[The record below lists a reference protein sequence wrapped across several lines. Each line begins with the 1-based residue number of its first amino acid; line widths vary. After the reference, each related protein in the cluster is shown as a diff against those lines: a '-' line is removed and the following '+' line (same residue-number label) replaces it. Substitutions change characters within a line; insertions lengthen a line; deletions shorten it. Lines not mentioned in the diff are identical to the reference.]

1 MDALVKTA
9 IESLVKKILPLLEQ
23 QLTGV
28 LHQPGERPTAELAY
42 LINESREL
50 LDLMSSWTASH
61 HGKSIPKAPPTNL
74 ETEPGDDEALALMA
88 EMDDSPKPVAKDQ
101 VEEELSEDE
110 AFALMAEMDDSPKP
124 TAKNQPEKELSEDE
138 AFALMAEM
146 DDSPKPAAKTHPEKE
161 LSEDEAF
168 ALMAEMDDSPKPA
181 SKAQPAE
188 EISDDEAA
196 ALLAEMDGTPA
207 SSSASEEELSDD
219 EAAALLAEMEA
230 PPKKPNLKASS
241 AAPARPMG
249 DDEAARLLA
258 EMEDEPAAPAAAPSA
273 KASTPAAQDHDTDD
287 DCQEIPEWEAN
298 DFQSDP
304 SMLNDFITNSDELM
318 QTVDDA
324 ILRLEQDPTNK
335 AIIEEIFRAA
345 HTLKGGSGMFGFK
358 GIERVMHRM
367 ENLFD
372 LIRKDKLVPTPETID
387 VVFQGID
394 LLRRLLQAVKDGAPC
409 GVKTAPVVRALSYAA
424 KGKTVPKTNA
434 PAPAPAPTPAAAAA
448 PAPIPAAP
456 KPAAAGASGHDDERK
471 DARNAKKTEQ
481 STIRVDL
488 ERLDVLVNL
497 VGELVID
504 RTRFASI
511 EEDLRTNFPQIKL
524 GSSFSETVQL
534 FGRHMNEI
542 QDIIMKVRMVPIGN
556 AFNKF
561 TRVIRD
567 LSRSLNKKIDLII
580 TGEAA
585 ELDKTLVEQIG
596 DPLIH
601 LIRNACDHGIEM
613 PEVRKASGK
622 NPTGK
627 IYLSAHQE
635 GNQIVIKIED
645 DGKGMDA
652 AVIRRKAIEKG
663 LISEETQLSD
673 RDCLNLIFEAGFSTA
688 DQVTNISGRGV
699 GMDVVKKQIMKL
711 KGMLELDSAPGRG
724 TTVTIRLPLT
734 LAIVQSLLVRS
745 RGETFAIPLNSVIES
760 IRIAPKDIQKVGEAE
775 VFKLRETVLPLI
787 HLDEVMSLNSKEG
800 SISDLLKNK
809 DNRRRNRIKHDR
821 LFVVVVGQPDR
832 PTGIVVD
839 QLLNQQEMVIKSM
852 GPLMRNIP
860 CVAGGAV
867 LGHGEVVLVLDIP
880 ELEAASRRGRMQAA

>member
-23 QLTGV
+23 QLAGV
-28 LHQPGERPTAELAY
+28 LQKPGDRPTSELAY

-61 HGKSIPKAPPTNL
+61 GKSALKKAMD
-74 ETEPGDDEALALMA
+74 ETELSSDEATALMAAMDDSLKPAAQAPAKKASEDLSNDKAAMLMAEMDNNASEELSDDEATALMA
-88 EMDDSPKPVAKDQ
+88 EMDDSPKAKAPAKKS
-101 VEEELSEDE
+101 EELSDDE
-110 AFALMAEMDDSPKP
+110 AAALMAEMDDSPK
-124 TAKNQPEKELSEDE
+124 
-138 AFALMAEM
+138 
-146 DDSPKPAAKTHPEKE
+146 AKTPAKKSEE
-161 LSEDEAF
+161 L
-168 ALMAEMDDSPKPA
+168 
-181 SKAQPAE
+181 
-188 EISDDEAA
+188 SDDEAA
-196 ALLAEMDGTPA
+196 ALMAEMDGA
-207 SSSASEEELSDD
+207 SNKADEELSDD

-230 PPKKPNLKASS
+230 PAKKPAAKAASS
-241 AAPARPMG
+241 APAKPMG
-249 DDEAARLLA
+249 DDEASRLLA
-258 EMEDEPAAPAAAPSA
+258 EMDDEPIAAPVNKTSPSSKTSASAAH
-273 KASTPAAQDHDTDD
+273 AADHDDEELK
-287 DCQEIPEWEAN
+287 EIAEWEPN

-304 SMLNDFITNSDELM
+304 SMLSDFITNSDELM

-335 AIIEEIFRAA
+335 TIIEEIFRAA

-387 VVFQGID
+387 VVFQGVD
-394 LLRRLLQAVKDGAPC
+394 LLRRLLQAVKDGGPC
-409 GVKTAPVVRALSYAA
+409 GVETVPVVRALSYAA
-424 KGKTVPKTNA
+424 KGKTAPKA
-434 PAPAPAPTPAAAAA
+434 SAPVPAPKAAAAA
-448 PAPIPAAP
+448 PLAAAPASTVAAAP
-456 KPAAAGASGHDDERK
+456 KATAAPAAAVHDDDKK
-471 DARNAKKTEQ
+471 DHKNAKKTEQ

-601 LIRNACDHGIEM
+601 LIRNSCDHGIEL

-627 IYLSAHQE
+627 IFLSAHQE

-645 DGKGMDA
+645 DGKGMDP

-673 RDCLNLIFEAGFSTA
+673 RDSLNLIFEAGFSTA

-724 TTVTIRLPLT
+724 TTTTIRLPLT

-760 IRIAPKDIQKVGEAE
+760 IRISPKDIQRVGDVE
-775 VFKLRETVLPLI
+775 VYKLRETVLPLI
-787 HLDEVMSLNSKEG
+787 HLDEAMTLGTKDG
-800 SISDLLKNK
+800 SISDLLKRK
-809 DNRRRNRIKHDR
+809 ASQRRNRVKQDR
-821 LFVVVVGQPDR
+821 HFVVVVGQPDR

-880 ELEAASRRGRMQAA
+880 ELEAASRGRGRLQAA

>member
-9 IESLVKKILPLLEQ
+9 IESLVKKILPLLKQ
-23 QLTGV
+23 QLAGV
-28 LHQPGERPTAELAY
+28 LQKPDERPSQELAY
-42 LINESREL
+42 LISESREL
-50 LDLMSSWTASH
+50 LNLMSNWTASH
-61 HGKSIPKAPPTNL
+61 QRGQAPAKAKVEKTELSDKEAMKLMAAMDSVDFAEAIPDEAADLLSGMEASSQKQSEEL
-74 ETEPGDDEALALMA
+74 SHDEALMLMA
-88 EMDDSPKPVAKDQ
+88 EMDESPGH
-101 VEEELSEDE
+101 
-110 AFALMAEMDDSPKP
+110 AES
-124 TAKNQPEKELSEDE
+124 KELSNDE
-138 AFALMAEM
+138 A
-146 DDSPKPAAKTHPEKE
+146 
-161 LSEDEAF
+161 EA
-168 ALMAEMDDSPKPA
+168 M
-181 SKAQPAE
+181 
-188 EISDDEAA
+188 
-196 ALLAEMDGTPA
+196 
-207 SSSASEEELSDD
+207 
-219 EAAALLAEMEA
+219 LAEMEA
-230 PPKKPNLKASS
+230 PAKKPKIQTAST
-241 AAPARPMG
+241 APAKPMG
-249 DDEAARLLA
+249 DDEASRLLA
-258 EMEDEPAAPAAAPSA
+258 EMDKETADPPALAPTAKAAASL
-273 KASTPAAQDHDTDD
+273 HDAHEEDD
-287 DCQEIPEWEAN
+287 EDFKEIAEWEAN

-304 SMLNDFITNSDELM
+304 SMIDDFITNSDELM

-335 AIIEEIFRAA
+335 PIIEEIFRAA

-372 LIRKDKLVPTPETID
+372 LIRKDKLIPTSETID
-387 VVFQGID
+387 VVFQGVD
-394 LLRRLLQAVKDGAPC
+394 LLRRLLKAVKDGRPS
-409 GVKTAPVVRALSYAA
+409 GVATAPVVRALSYAA
-424 KGKTVPKTNA
+424 KGKAVPKTSEPSSA
-434 PAPAPAPTPAAAAA
+434 PAPAPAAAKKELA
-448 PAPIPAAP
+448 PAPKTPSASAPAAHDEDGKKEP
-456 KPAAAGASGHDDERK
+456 KNG
-471 DARNAKKTEQ
+471 KKTEQ

-524 GSSFSETVQL
+524 GSNFSETVQL

-567 LSRSLNKKIDLII
+567 LSRSLDKKIDLII

-601 LIRNACDHGIEM
+601 LIRNSCDHGIEM
-613 PEVRKASGK
+613 PDVRKASGK

-627 IYLSAHQE
+627 IILSAHQE
-635 GNQIVIKIED
+635 GNQIIVKIED
-645 DGKGMDA
+645 DGKGMDP
-652 AVIRRKAIEKG
+652 AVIRRKAVEKG
-663 LISEETQLSD
+663 LISEETVLSD
-673 RDCLNLIFEAGFSTA
+673 RDSLNLIFEAGFSTA
-688 DQVTNISGRGV
+688 EQVTNISGRGV

-711 KGMLELDSAPGRG
+711 KGVLELDSAPGRG
-724 TTVTIRLPLT
+724 TTTTIRLPLT
-734 LAIVQSLLVRS
+734 LAIVQSLLVRA

-760 IRIAPKDIQKVGEAE
+760 IRISPKEIQRVGDVE
-775 VFKLRETVLPLI
+775 VYKLRETVLPLI
-787 HLDEVMSLNSKEG
+787 HLDEAMMLASKEG
-800 SISDLLKNK
+800 SICDLLKRK
-809 DNRRRNRIKHDR
+809 ASLRRNRIKTDR
-821 LFVVVVGQPDR
+821 FFVVVVGQPDR

-867 LGHGEVVLVLDIP
+867 LGQGEVVLVLDIA
-880 ELEAASRRGRMQAA
+880 ELEAASRGRSRMQAA

>member
-9 IESLVKKILPLLEQ
+9 IEALVKKILPLLEQ
-23 QLTGV
+23 QLAGV
-28 LHQPGERPTAELAY
+28 LDKSAERPPPELAY

-50 LDLMSSWTASH
+50 LDLMSTWTASH
-61 HGKSIPKAPPTNL
+61 QGKTAPKAQVEEPELSDDEAMQLMASMDENGSSDELNADEAAAMMAEMNDSPKAPVKAK
-74 ETEPGDDEALALMA
+74 TEDLTDDEAEALLA
-88 EMDDSPKPVAKDQ
+88 EMDDSPKAATKAPAKK
-101 VEEELSEDE
+101 EEL
-110 AFALMAEMDDSPKP
+110 
-124 TAKNQPEKELSEDE
+124 
-138 AFALMAEM
+138 
-146 DDSPKPAAKTHPEKE
+146 
-161 LSEDEAF
+161 
-168 ALMAEMDDSPKPA
+168 
-181 SKAQPAE
+181 
-188 EISDDEAA
+188 SDDEAE
-196 ALLAEMDGTPA
+196 ALLAEMDGQAPA
-207 SSSASEEELSDD
+207 SDDDELSDD
-219 EAAALLAEMEA
+219 EASALLAEMEA
-230 PPKKPNLKASS
+230 PMKKKPPVKTASQT
-241 AAPARPMG
+241 PAKPMG
-249 DDEAARLLA
+249 DDEASRLLA
-258 EMEDEPAAPAAAPSA
+258 EMEDEPAAPAAQAAAP
-273 KASTPAAQDHDTDD
+273 KAAAPVHSSHAEDGEDLK
-287 DCQEIPEWEAN
+287 EIPEWEPN

-318 QTVDDA
+318 QMVDDA

-335 AIIEEIFRAA
+335 GIIEEIFRAA

-372 LIRKDKLVPTPETID
+372 LIRKDKLVPTPDTID

-394 LLRRLLQAVKDGAPC
+394 LLRRLLQAVKDGGPC
-409 GVKTAPVVRALSYAA
+409 GVETVPVVRALSYAA
-424 KGKTVPKTNA
+424 KGK
-434 PAPAPAPTPAAAAA
+434 PAPKASAAATTTVAAPTPVKQAA
-448 PAPIPAAP
+448 PAPVAAA
-456 KPAAAGASGHDDERK
+456 KPAASSAASSAASAPSAAGHDEDGKK
-471 DARNAKKTEQ
+471 DPKGAKKSEQ

-601 LIRNACDHGIEM
+601 LIRNSCDHGIEL
-613 PEVRKASGK
+613 PDVRKAAGK

-627 IYLSAHQE
+627 IFLSAHQE

-645 DGKGMDA
+645 DGKGMDP
-652 AVIRRKAIEKG
+652 AVIRRKAVEKG

-673 RDCLNLIFEAGFSTA
+673 RDSLNLIFEAGFSTA

-711 KGMLELDSAPGRG
+711 KGILELDSAPGRG
-724 TTVTIRLPLT
+724 TTTTIRLPLT
-734 LAIVQSLLVRS
+734 LAIVQSLLVRA

-760 IRIAPKDIQKVGEAE
+760 IRISPKEIQRVGDVE
-775 VFKLRETVLPLI
+775 VYKLRDTVLPLI
-787 HLDEVMSLNSKEG
+787 HLDEAMTLATKEG
-800 SISDLLKNK
+800 SISDLLKRK
-809 DNRRRNRIKHDR
+809 AALRRNRVKHDR

-880 ELEAASRRGRMQAA
+880 ELEAASRGRGRMQAA

>member
-9 IESLVKKILPLLEQ
+9 IESLVKKILPLLEK
-23 QLTGV
+23 QLADV
-28 LHQPGERPTAELAY
+28 LHKPGERPSPELAY

-50 LDLMSSWTASH
+50 LDLMSNWSASQTQA
-61 HGKSIPKAPPTNL
+61 KAPKAMEEAEL
-74 ETEPGDDEALALMA
+74 SDDEAMKLMAAMDDSQEELSDDEAATLMA
-88 EMDDSPKPVAKDQ
+88 EMDDSPKQPQKSAPHASD
-101 VEEELSEDE
+101 ELSDDE
-110 AFALMAEMDDSPKP
+110 AAALMAEMDDSPKP
-124 TAKNQPEKELSEDE
+124 TPRTAPQESEEL
-138 AFALMAEM
+138 
-146 DDSPKPAAKTHPEKE
+146 
-161 LSEDEAF
+161 
-168 ALMAEMDDSPKPA
+168 
-181 SKAQPAE
+181 
-188 EISDDEAA
+188 SDDEAA
-196 ALLAEMDGTPA
+196 ALLAEMDGAPA
-207 SSSASEEELSDD
+207 PTEQNNDDDELSDD

-230 PPKKPNLKASS
+230 PAKKPMARAS
-241 AAPARPMG
+241 APAARPKPMG

-258 EMEDEPAAPAAAPSA
+258 EMDEEAAPIPTAAAAPAPKAAPA
-273 KASTPAAQDHDTDD
+273 PADD
-287 DCQEIPEWEAN
+287 ADEDFKEIAEWEAN

-324 ILRLEQDPTNK
+324 ILRLEQDPGNK

-409 GVKTAPVVRALSYAA
+409 GVETASVVRALSYAA
-424 KGKTVPKTNA
+424 KGKSVPRTTASAPSAAA
-434 PAPAPAPTPAAAAA
+434 PAPAVPVAKAAASAPLPKAPAAAAA
-448 PAPIPAAP
+448 A
-456 KPAAAGASGHDDERK
+456 HDDERK
-471 DARNAKKTEQ
+471 EHKNAKKTEQ

-580 TGEAA
+580 TGEGA

-601 LIRNACDHGIEM
+601 LIRNSCDHGIEL
-613 PEVRKASGK
+613 PDVRKAAGK

-627 IYLSAHQE
+627 IFLSAHQE

-645 DGKGMDA
+645 DGKGMDPA
-652 AVIRRKAIEKG
+652 MIRRKAIEKG
-663 LISEETQLSD
+663 VITEETQLSD
-673 RDCLNLIFEAGFSTA
+673 RDCLNLIFEPGFSTT

-724 TTVTIRLPLT
+724 TTITIRLPLT
-734 LAIVQSLLVRS
+734 LAIVQSLLVRA

-760 IRIAPKDIQKVGEAE
+760 IRISPKDIQRVGDAE
-775 VFKLRETVLPLI
+775 VYKLRDTVLPLI
-787 HLDEVMSLNSKEG
+787 HLDEAMTLATKEG
-800 SISDLLKNK
+800 SISDLLKQK
-809 DNRRRNRIKHDR
+809 AAQRRSRVKQDR
-821 LFVVVVGQPDR
+821 YFVVVVGQPDR

-880 ELEAASRRGRMQAA
+880 ELEAASRGRGRVQAA

>member
-1 MDALVKTA
+1 DEAAAMM
-9 IESLVKKILPLLEQ
+9 
-23 QLTGV
+23 
-28 LHQPGERPTAELAY
+28 AEM
-42 LINESREL
+42 NDS
-50 LDLMSSWTASH
+50 
-61 HGKSIPKAPPTNL
+61 PKAPVKAK
-74 ETEPGDDEALALMA
+74 TEDLTDEEAEALL
-88 EMDDSPKPVAKDQ
+88 
-101 VEEELSEDE
+101 
-110 AFALMAEMDDSPKP
+110 
-124 TAKNQPEKELSEDE
+124 
-138 AFALMAEM
+138 AEM
-146 DDSPKPAAKTHPEKE
+146 DDSPKPATKAPAKKE
-161 LSEDEAF
+161 EL
-168 ALMAEMDDSPKPA
+168 
-181 SKAQPAE
+181 
-188 EISDDEAA
+188 SDDEAE
-196 ALLAEMDGTPA
+196 ALLAEMDGQAPA
-207 SSSASEEELSDD
+207 SDDDELSDD
-219 EAAALLAEMEA
+219 EASALLAEMEA
-230 PPKKPNLKASS
+230 PMKKKPPVKTGSQ
-241 AAPARPMG
+241 APAKTMG
-249 DDEAARLLA
+249 DDEASRLLA
-258 EMEDEPAAPAAAPSA
+258 EMDDEPAAPAAQAPA
-273 KASTPAAQDHDTDD
+273 PKAAAPVHASHAEDGEDLK
-287 DCQEIPEWEAN
+287 EIPEWEPN

-318 QTVDDA
+318 QMVDDA

-335 AIIEEIFRAA
+335 GIIEEIFRAA

-372 LIRKDKLVPTPETID
+372 LIRKDKLVPTPDTID

-394 LLRRLLQAVKDGAPC
+394 LLRRLLQAVKDGGPC
-409 GVKTAPVVRALSYAA
+409 GVETVPVVRALSYVA
-424 KGKTVPKTNA
+424 KGK
-434 PAPAPAPTPAAAAA
+434 PAPKANAAATATVAAPTPVKQAAPVAAA
-448 PAPIPAAP
+448 
-456 KPAAAGASGHDDERK
+456 KPAASSTASSAPSAHASGHASAAGHDEDGKK
-471 DARNAKKTEQ
+471 DPKGAKKSEQ

-601 LIRNACDHGIEM
+601 LIRNSCDHGIEL
-613 PEVRKASGK
+613 PDVRKAAGK

-627 IYLSAHQE
+627 IFLSAHQE

-645 DGKGMDA
+645 DGKGMDP
-652 AVIRRKAIEKG
+652 AVIRRKAVEKG

-673 RDCLNLIFEAGFSTA
+673 RDSLNLIFEAGFSTA

-711 KGMLELDSAPGRG
+711 KGILELDSAPGRG
-724 TTVTIRLPLT
+724 TTTTIRLPLT
-734 LAIVQSLLVRS
+734 LAIVQSLLVRA

-760 IRIAPKDIQKVGEAE
+760 IRISPKEIQRVGDVE
-775 VFKLRETVLPLI
+775 VYKLRDTVLPLI
-787 HLDEVMSLNSKEG
+787 HLDEAMTLATKEG
-800 SISDLLKNK
+800 SISDLLKRK
-809 DNRRRNRIKHDR
+809 AALRRNRVKHDR

-880 ELEAASRRGRMQAA
+880 ELEAASRGRGRMQAA

>member
-23 QLTGV
+23 QLAGV
-28 LHQPGERPTAELAY
+28 LQKPGDRPTPELAY

-50 LDLMSSWTASH
+50 LDLMSNWTAAQ
-61 HGKSIPKAPPTNL
+61 GKPALKKAMEEVELNDDEAL
-74 ETEPGDDEALALMA
+74 KLMAQLDGDDEAAALMAEMDDSPKPVKAPAKKQQEELSDDEAAALLAEMDDSPKPVKAPAKKQQEELSDDEAAALMA
-88 EMDDSPKPVAKDQ
+88 EMDDSPKPVAAPPK
-101 VEEELSEDE
+101 EESEEL
-110 AFALMAEMDDSPKP
+110 
-124 TAKNQPEKELSEDE
+124 
-138 AFALMAEM
+138 
-146 DDSPKPAAKTHPEKE
+146 
-161 LSEDEAF
+161 
-168 ALMAEMDDSPKPA
+168 
-181 SKAQPAE
+181 
-188 EISDDEAA
+188 SDDEAA

-207 SSSASEEELSDD
+207 STQSTTDEELSDE

-230 PPKKPNLKASS
+230 PAKKPPVKHVSS
-241 AAPARPMG
+241 APAKPMG
-249 DDEAARLLA
+249 DDEASRLLA
-258 EMEDEPAAPAAAPSA
+258 EMDDEPAPAPAPKAAAPVTRT
-273 KASTPAAQDHDTDD
+273 ASPAAQGADHDDED
-287 DCQEIPEWEAN
+287 FKEIAEWEPN

-304 SMLNDFITNSDELM
+304 SMLSDFITNSDELM

-335 AIIEEIFRAA
+335 NIIEEIFRAA

-394 LLRRLLQAVKDGAPC
+394 LLRRLLQAVKDGGPC
-409 GVKTAPVVRALSYAA
+409 GVETAPVVRALSYAA
-424 KGKTVPKTNA
+424 KGKTAPKTTSTAQA
-434 PAPAPAPTPAAAAA
+434 PSAPAAAAPV
-448 PAPIPAAP
+448 PASAP
-456 KPAAAGASGHDDERK
+456 KAADPVPTAAIPKAAAHDDDKKEHK
-471 DARNAKKTEQ
+471 NAKKTEQ

-601 LIRNACDHGIEM
+601 LIRNSCDHGIEL

-622 NPTGK
+622 NPSGK
-627 IYLSAHQE
+627 IFLSAHQE

-645 DGKGMDA
+645 DGKGMDP

-663 LISEETQLSD
+663 LINEETQLSD
-673 RDCLNLIFEAGFSTA
+673 RDSLNLIFEPGFSTA

-724 TTVTIRLPLT
+724 TTTTIRLPLT

-760 IRIAPKDIQKVGEAE
+760 IRISPKDIQRVGDVE
-775 VFKLRETVLPLI
+775 VYKLRETVLPLI
-787 HLDEVMSLNSKEG
+787 HLDEAMTLGTKEG
-800 SISDLLKNK
+800 SISDLLKRK
-809 DNRRRNRIKHDR
+809 ASQGRSRVKQDR
-821 LFVVVVGQPDR
+821 HFVVVVGQPDR

-880 ELEAASRRGRMQAA
+880 ELEAASRGRGRVQAA

>member
-9 IESLVKKILPLLEQ
+9 IESLVKKILPLLEK
-23 QLTGV
+23 QLAGV
-28 LHQPGERPTAELAY
+28 LAQPGDRPSPELAY

-61 HGKSIPKAPPTNL
+61 GKPALKKAL
-74 ETEPGDDEALALMA
+74 ASADISDDEATALMAQMNDSDDEAAALMA
-88 EMDDSPKPVAKDQ
+88 EMDDSPKAKAPAKKI
-101 VEEELSEDE
+101 VEELDDDE
-110 AFALMAEMDDSPKP
+110 AARLMAEMDDSP
-124 TAKNQPEKELSEDE
+124 
-138 AFALMAEM
+138 
-146 DDSPKPAAKTHPEKE
+146 
-161 LSEDEAF
+161 
-168 ALMAEMDDSPKPA
+168 
-181 SKAQPAE
+181 QPAKKSE
-188 EISDDEAA
+188 ELSDDEAA
-196 ALLAEMDGTPA
+196 ALLAEMDGSPTE
-207 SSSASEEELSDD
+207 SNEEELSDD

-230 PPKKPNLKASS
+230 PAKKPPGKAVNST
-241 AAPARPMG
+241 APKPMA
-249 DDEAARLLA
+249 DDEASRLLA
-258 EMEDEPAAPAAAPSA
+258 EMDDEPAPAPTKAAPAAKTAV
-273 KASTPAAQDHDTDD
+273 PAAHADEHDDGDD
-287 DCQEIPEWEAN
+287 FKEIAEWEPN

-394 LLRRLLQAVKDGAPC
+394 LLRRLLQAVKDGGPC
-409 GVKTAPVVRALSYAA
+409 GVETAPVVRALSYAA
-424 KGKTVPKTNA
+424 KGKALPKTA
-434 PAPAPAPTPAAAAA
+434 SPAPVATAAKPSVPAATPVPAAAPKASA
-448 PAPIPAAP
+448 PAAQA
-456 KPAAAGASGHDDERK
+456 HDDDKK
-471 DARNAKKTEQ
+471 DHKNAKKTEQ

-601 LIRNACDHGIEM
+601 LIRNSCDHGIEL
-613 PEVRKASGK
+613 PEVRKAAGK

-627 IYLSAHQE
+627 IFLSAHQE

-645 DGKGMDA
+645 DGKGMDPG
-652 AVIRRKAIEKG
+652 VIRRKAIEKG

-673 RDCLNLIFEAGFSTA
+673 RDSLNLIFEAGFSTA

-711 KGMLELDSAPGRG
+711 KGMLELDSAAGRG
-724 TTVTIRLPLT
+724 TTITIRLPLT

-760 IRIAPKDIQKVGEAE
+760 IRISPKDIQRVGDVE
-775 VFKLRETVLPLI
+775 VYKLRDTVLPLI
-787 HLDEVMSLNSKEG
+787 HLEEAMTLGTKDG
-800 SISDLLKNK
+800 SISDLLKRK
-809 DNRRRNRIKHDR
+809 ASQRRSRVNRDR
-821 LFVVVVGQPDR
+821 HFVVVVGQPDR

-880 ELEAASRRGRMQAA
+880 ELEAASRGRNRVQAA